1 MSSAA
6 LVRPPMERKAF
17 LQMGCRCGVGAV
29 ASVLLAPVGMAEGVP
44 SARSCLQQQPDLASQ
59 AHAWILDLLA
69 AMDTELD
76 QPTRARILQACGRAE
91 ALRGAPVPPPP
102 TVTLEQ
108 LAVRLRVRL
117 GEENVRLAGNRL
129 EVTYGN
135 RCECPLVGPTPE
147 RLSDTWCE
155 CARGYMMAM
164 MSGRLGRPV
173 QVDLV
178 EAVKRGGQRCRWV
191 FQA

>member
-1 MSSAA
+1 
-6 LVRPPMERKAF
+6 MERKQF
-17 LQMGCRCGVGAV
+17 LQVGCRCGIGAV
-29 ASVLLAPVGMAEGVP
+29 ASVLLAPAAFAEGAPVSRGCSP
-44 SARSCLQQQPDLASQ
+44 QQPELATQ
-59 AHAWILDLLA
+59 LHAWIVDLLA
-69 AMDTELD
+69 AMDANLD

-108 LAVRLRVRL
+108 FAARLRLRL
-117 GEENVRLAGNRL
+117 GEENVRLTGNQL
-129 EVTYGN
+129 EVAYGE

-155 CARGYMMAM
+155 CARGYMTAM

-173 QVDLV
+173 QIDLV

-191 FQA
+191 VRV